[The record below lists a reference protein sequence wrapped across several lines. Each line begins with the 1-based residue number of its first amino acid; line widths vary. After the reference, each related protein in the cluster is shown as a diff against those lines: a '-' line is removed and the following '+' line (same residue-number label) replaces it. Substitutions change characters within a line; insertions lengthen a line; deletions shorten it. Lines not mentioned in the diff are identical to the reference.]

1 MNDYGMIIETGT
13 LRIQRLLPGP
23 LKRVWAYLIESDKR
37 ASWLA
42 AGEMPMQVGAKIELL
57 FCNADLAGEDEK
69 PPAKYKSCAGKI
81 AKMGHITCIL
91 PPRLVSFTWAETG
104 EARPSEVTIE
114 LTEQED
120 KVLLTLTHR
129 RLANRDTLLSVASG
143 WHTHLDLL
151 ADRLLERTPSPFWAS
166 MSRLEDEYRAKL

>member
-81 AKMGHITCIL
+81 AQMGHITCIL

-129 RLANRDTLLSVASG
+129 RLVTAIPCSALPVAGILIWICWPIACWSG
-143 WHTHLDLL
+143 HQ
-151 ADRLLERTPSPFWAS
+151 ARSGPQ
-166 MSRLEDEYRAKL
+166 

>member
-69 PPAKYKSCAGKI
+69 PRQNTNPVPVNRPDGAYHLHSATAPGELYL
-81 AKMGHITCIL
+81 GRNRGS
-91 PPRLVSFTWAETG
+91 PPF
-104 EARPSEVTIE
+104 
-114 LTEQED
+114 
-120 KVLLTLTHR
+120 
-129 RLANRDTLLSVASG
+129 
-143 WHTHLDLL
+143 
-151 ADRLLERTPSPFWAS
+151 
-166 MSRLEDEYRAKL
+166 